1 MLARDFLAAIPN
13 YAHYA
18 KVNEA
23 LARNE
28 TALPYRPQLDG
39 LRTFAVAAVL
49 LQHFL
54 GFENLPG
61 VLGRMPWGNMGVKLF
76 FVLSGFLIT
85 RILLRSRDAVD
96 ASQVSGW
103 FAARQFYIR
112 RFLRIFPLYFFV
124 IAVCVAINLH
134 PVREI
139 LWWLVTYTVNIYAA
153 IQGKWMDYFAHLW
166 SLAVEEQF
174 YLVWPWFVLFAP
186 RKRLVLI
193 MMSMVALGM
202 GWRLFAYARGLNFI
216 AIYHVTFACLDTL
229 GLGSLLAVLHHSAIS
244 KYTIQKWL
252 TRLVLPCGFV
262 GAVLVFLLADTG
274 VYWPAHVVLL
284 ETFTGLVF
292 CWLVSGAT
300 LGFRGPGGALL
311 ESRPMVY
318 CGKISY
324 GIYVYQ
330 PFAGSLLKLFC
341 DRIGFPLQQPG
352 WLNLLLVSAT
362 SVLMAS
368 VSWYLLE
375 QPLNNLK
382 RYFSYRPR
390 GAAGELEMSSPG
402 QGETMKAEALGLG

>member
-1 MLARDFLAAIPN
+1 
-13 YAHYA
+13 
-18 KVNEA
+18 
-23 LARNE
+23 
-28 TALPYRPQLDG
+28 
-39 LRTFAVAAVL
+39 
-49 LQHFL
+49 
-54 GFENLPG
+54 
-61 VLGRMPWGNMGVKLF
+61 MPWGNMGVKLF

-112 RFLRIFPLYFFV
+112 RFLRIFPLYYFV
-124 IAVCVAINLH
+124 IAVCVAINLQ

-174 YLVWPWFVLFAP
+174 YLIWPWFMLFAP
-186 RKRLVLI
+186 RKRLALI
-193 MMSMVALGM
+193 MLGMVAMGL
-202 GWRLFAYARGLNFI
+202 GWRWYAYRLGYNYL
-216 AIYHVTFACLDTL
+216 AISHFTFACLDTL
-229 GLGSLLAVLHHSAIS
+229 GLGSLLAWLHHSIIPKA
-244 KYTIQKWL
+244 TIQKYL
-252 TRLVLPCGFV
+252 TRLVLPFALLG
-262 GAVLVFLLADTG
+262 GAVVFVLADNRMFWT
-274 VYWPAHVVLL
+274 PHIVLF
-284 ETFTGLVF
+284 ETFTGLIF
-292 CWLVSGAT
+292 CWLVSGAW

-330 PFAGSLLKLFC
+330 PFAGSLVKLFC

-352 WLNLLLVSAT
+352 WLNLFLVSAT

-375 QPLNNLK
+375 QPINSLK
-382 RYFSYRPR
+382 RYFSYRR
-390 GAAGELEMSSPG
+390 RGGAAELEVSSAA
-402 QGETMKAEALGLG
+402 QGEAIKAEALGVG

>member
-1 MLARDFLAAIPN
+1 MN
-13 YAHYA
+13 Q
-18 KVNEA
+18 A
-23 LARNE
+23 LATNE

-49 LQHFL
+49 LQHFV

-96 ASQVSGW
+96 ASQISGW

-112 RFLRIFPLYFFV
+112 RFLRIFPLYYFV
-124 IAVCVAINLH
+124 IAVCVAINLQ

-174 YLVWPWFVLFAP
+174 YLVWPWFMLFAP
-186 RKRLVLI
+186 RKRLVFI
-193 MMSMVALGM
+193 MLGMVAMGL
-202 GWRLFAYARGLNFI
+202 GWRWYAYRFGYNYL
-216 AIYHVTFACLDTL
+216 AISHFTLACLDTL
-229 GLGSLLAVLHHSAIS
+229 GLGSLLAWLHHSVIPKA
-244 KYTIQKWL
+244 TIQKYL
-252 TRLVLPCGFV
+252 TRLVLPFALLG
-262 GAVLVFLLADTG
+262 GAVVFVLADNRIFWTPSI
-274 VYWPAHVVLL
+274 VFF
-284 ETFTGLVF
+284 ETFTGLIF

-300 LGFRGPGGALL
+300 LGFRGVGGALL

-352 WLNLLLVSAT
+352 WLNLFLVSAT

-375 QPLNNLK
+375 QPINNLK
-382 RYFSYRPR
+382 RYFSYRRR
-390 GAAGELEMSSPG
+390 GAAAELEVSSAA
-402 QGETMKAEALGLG
+402 QGEAIKAEALGVG